1 MTICSVFSRFFR
13 NHNKVFIVM
22 FPRMQAPMQNV
33 EVRPLRAGNAVPE
46 TKRMELSYSVDFSST
61 F

>member
-22 FPRMQAPMQNV
+22 FPRMQVVTDADCCILLEFVSP
-33 EVRPLRAGNAVPE
+33 
-46 TKRMELSYSVDFSST
+46 DFRHKKLGK
-61 F
+61 

>member
-22 FPRMQAPMQNV
+22 FPRMQVIKNKDP
-33 EVRPLRAGNAVPE
+33 
-46 TKRMELSYSVDFSST
+46 DFEKSGLYCNTVTSNFT
-61 F
+61 